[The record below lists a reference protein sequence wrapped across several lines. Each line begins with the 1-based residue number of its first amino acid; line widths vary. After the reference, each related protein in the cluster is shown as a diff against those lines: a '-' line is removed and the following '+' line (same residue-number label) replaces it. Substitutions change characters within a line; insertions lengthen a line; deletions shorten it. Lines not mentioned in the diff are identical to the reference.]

1 MYLVLFF
8 NFALMKRFEL
18 KKKDWLDSSVFR
30 IALVES
36 PAIETDFIFL
46 SKEDKPIQLSVQDE
60 KRMIYSPVLI
70 PDKIIPRVSDAG
82 DPYEIYFSGETIE
95 DIAKDYMLK
104 KVTLGE
110 WNSEHNEN
118 QKLEG
123 VDVVENW
130 IVENPLNDKATEL
143 GFKVPAKT
151 WMQGTYISND
161 DVWAKIKN
169 GTYKG
174 ISVEA
179 DMNHELTQLNK
190 SEMSNT
196 NLKLDAILTKLG
208 EMIPSKKTELASMD
222 VGEGVLIYADSFEE
236 GAKVYADEAMT
247 VPAEGS
253 FEIEGKTFTVEGK
266 TFTVEGKTFT
276 VEGGVLVSM
285 TEAEDL
291 MKDKE
296 EEMGYN
302 KKEEMMEEEVVEEV
316 KEVAKED
323 VSALIDTLVDAV
335 AAQVEAAESMKK
347 ENEEMKSELASVKE
361 TLSSLEKATNLNTEK
376 LSKVSNAAPKS
387 ITKLSNESGSSV
399 ANYFNNRLNY

>member
-1 MYLVLFF
+1 MFF

-46 SKEDKPIQLSVQDE
+46 SKEDKPIQLSVQEE

-82 DPYEIYFSGETIE
+82 DPYEIYFSGDTIE
-95 DIAKDYMLK
+95 EIAKDYMLK

-161 DVWAKIKN
+161 DVWAKIKD

-222 VGEGVLIYADSFEE
+222 VGEGVLIYAESFEE
-236 GAKVYADEAMT
+236 GEKVYSDEAMT
-247 VPAEGS
+247 IPAEGS
-253 FEIEGKTFTVEGK
+253 FEVDGKTITI
-266 TFTVEGKTFT
+266 
-276 VEGGVLVSM
+276 EGGVLVSM

-296 EEMGYN
+296 E
-302 KKEEMMEEEVVEEV
+302 KMMEEEVVEEV

-361 TLSSLEKATNLNTEK
+361 TLSSLEEATKLNTEK
-376 LSKVSNAAPKS
+376 LSKVSKEAPKS

>member
-1 MYLVLFF
+1 MFF

-46 SKEDKPIQLSVQDE
+46 SKQDFPIQLSVQEE

-70 PDKIIPRVSDAG
+70 PDKIIPRVTDAG
-82 DPYEIYFSGETIE
+82 DPYEIYFSGDTIE
-95 DIAKDYMLK
+95 EIAKDYMLK

-110 WNSEHNEN
+110 WNSEHDEN

-130 IVENPLNDKATEL
+130 IVQNPLNDKATEL

-161 DVWAKIKN
+161 EVWAKIKD

-208 EMIPSKKTELASMD
+208 EIFPSKKTELASMD
-222 VGEGVLIYADSFEE
+222 VGDGVLIYAESFEE
-236 GAKVYADEAMT
+236 GSKVYADEAMT
-247 VPAEGS
+247 IPAEGS
-253 FEIEGKTFTVEGK
+253 YEVDGKTITI
-266 TFTVEGKTFT
+266 
-276 VEGGVLVSM
+276 EGGVLVSM

-291 MKDKE
+291 MKD
-296 EEMGYN
+296 
-302 KKEEMMEEEVVEEV
+302 KEEMMEEEVVEEV

-323 VSALIDTLVDAV
+323 VNALIDTLVDAV

-347 ENEEMKSELASVKE
+347 ENEEMKSELATVKE
-361 TLSSLEKATNLNTEK
+361 TLSTLEKATNLNTQK
-376 LSKVSNAAPKS
+376 LSKVAEIAPKS

-399 ANYFNNRLNY
+399 ANYLSNRLNY

>member
-1 MYLVLFF
+1 MFF

-46 SKEDKPIQLSVQDE
+46 SKQDFPIQLSVQEE

-70 PDKIIPRVSDAG
+70 PDKIIPRVTDAG
-82 DPYEIYFSGETIE
+82 DPYEIYFSGDTIE
-95 DIAKDYMLK
+95 EIAKDYMLK

-110 WNSEHNEN
+110 WNSEHDEN

-130 IVENPLNDKATEL
+130 IVQNPLNDKATEL

-161 DVWAKIKN
+161 EVWAKIKD

-222 VGEGVLIYADSFEE
+222 VGDGVLIYAESFEE

-247 VPAEGS
+247 IPAEGS
-253 FEIEGKTFTVEGK
+253 YEVDGKTITI
-266 TFTVEGKTFT
+266 
-276 VEGGVLVSM
+276 EGGVLVSM
-285 TEAEDL
+285 TESEDL
-291 MKDKE
+291 MKD
-296 EEMGYN
+296 
-302 KKEEMMEEEVVEEV
+302 KEEMMEEEVVEEV

-323 VSALIDTLVDAV
+323 VNALIDTLVDAV

-361 TLSSLEKATNLNTEK
+361 TLSSLEKATNLNTQK
-376 LSKVSNAAPKS
+376 LSKVAEIAPKS

-399 ANYFNNRLNY
+399 ANYLSNRLNY

>member
-1 MYLVLFF
+1 MFF

-46 SKEDKPIQLSVQDE
+46 SKEDKPIQLSVQEE

-82 DPYEIYFSGETIE
+82 DPYEIYFSGDTIE
-95 DIAKDYMLK
+95 EIAKDYMLK

-161 DVWAKIKN
+161 DVWAKIKD

-222 VGEGVLIYADSFEE
+222 VGEGVLIYAESFEE
-236 GAKVYADEAMT
+236 GEKVYSDEAMT
-247 VPAEGS
+247 IPAEGS
-253 FEIEGKTFTVEGK
+253 FEVDGKTITI
-266 TFTVEGKTFT
+266 
-276 VEGGVLVSM
+276 EGGVLVSM

-296 EEMGYN
+296 E
-302 KKEEMMEEEVVEEV
+302 KMMEEEVVEEV

-361 TLSSLEKATNLNTEK
+361 TLSSLEEATKLNTEK
-376 LSKVSNAAPKS
+376 LSKVSNEAPKS

>member
-1 MYLVLFF
+1 MFC

-70 PDKIIPRVSDAG
+70 PDKVIPRVSDSG

-161 DVWAKIKN
+161 DVWAKIKD

-222 VGEGVLIYADSFEE
+222 VGEGVLIYAESFEE
-236 GAKVYADEAMT
+236 GSKVYADEAMT

-253 FEIEGKTFTVEGK
+253 FEVDGKTITI
-266 TFTVEGKTFT
+266 
-276 VEGGVLVSM
+276 EGGVLVSM

-302 KKEEMMEEEVVEEV
+302 KKEEMMEEEVVEVVEEV
-316 KEVAKED
+316 KEVAAEEVKVLVD
-323 VSALIDTLVDAV
+323 ALIDTV
-335 AAQVEAAESMKK
+335 AKEVEAIAVVKE
-347 ENEEMKSELASVKE
+347 ENEELKSELNKMKE

-376 LSKVSNAAPKS
+376 LAKVSNVEPKS
-387 ITKLSNESGSSV
+387 VTKLNATTSNNV
-399 ANYFNNRLNY
+399 ANYLSNRQNY

>member
-1 MYLVLFF
+1 
-8 NFALMKRFEL
+8 MKRFEL

-46 SKEDKPIQLSVQDE
+46 SKQDFPIQLSVQEE

-70 PDKIIPRVSDAG
+70 PDKIIPRVTDAG
-82 DPYEIYFSGETIE
+82 DPYEIYFSGDTIE
-95 DIAKDYMLK
+95 EIAKDYMLK

-110 WNSEHNEN
+110 WNSEHDEN

-130 IVENPLNDKATEL
+130 IVQNPLNDKATEL

-161 DVWAKIKN
+161 EVWAKIKD

-208 EMIPSKKTELASMD
+208 EIFPSKKTELASMD
-222 VGEGVLIYADSFEE
+222 VGDGVLIYAESFEE
-236 GAKVYADEAMT
+236 GSKVYADEAMT
-247 VPAEGS
+247 IPAEGS
-253 FEIEGKTFTVEGK
+253 YEVDGKTITI
-266 TFTVEGKTFT
+266 
-276 VEGGVLVSM
+276 EGGVLVSM

-291 MKDKE
+291 MKD
-296 EEMGYN
+296 
-302 KKEEMMEEEVVEEV
+302 KEEMMEEEVVEEV

-323 VSALIDTLVDAV
+323 VNALIDILVDAV

-361 TLSSLEKATNLNTEK
+361 TLSSLEKATNLNTQK
-376 LSKVSNAAPKS
+376 LSKVAEIAPKS

-399 ANYFNNRLNY
+399 ANYLSNRLNY

>member
-1 MYLVLFF
+1 LFF

-18 KKKDWLDSSVFR
+18 KKKDWLESSVFR

-46 SKEDKPIQLSVQDE
+46 SKQDYPIQLSVQDE

-82 DPYEIYFSGETIE
+82 DPYEIYFSGDTIE
-95 DIAKDYMLK
+95 EIAKDYMLK

-130 IVENPLNDKATEL
+130 IVQNPLNDKATEL

-196 NLKLDAILTKLG
+196 NVKLDAILTKLG
-208 EMIPSKKTELASMD
+208 QLLPSKKTELASMD
-222 VGEGVLIYADSFEE
+222 VGEGVLIYAESFEE
-236 GAKVYADEAMT
+236 GSKVFADEAMT
-247 VPAEGS
+247 IPAEGS
-253 FEIEGKTFTVEGK
+253 FEVDGKTITI
-266 TFTVEGKTFT
+266 
-276 VEGGVLVSM
+276 EGGVLVSM

-296 EEMGYN
+296 E
-302 KKEEMMEEEVVEEV
+302 KMMEEEVVEEV

-376 LSKVSNAAPKS
+376 LSKVSNETPKS

>member
-1 MYLVLFF
+1 MFF

-18 KKKDWLDSSVFR
+18 KKKDWLESSVFR

-46 SKEDKPIQLSVQDE
+46 SKQDYPIQLSVQDE

-82 DPYEIYFSGETIE
+82 DPYEIYFSGDTIE
-95 DIAKDYMLK
+95 EIAKDYMLK

-130 IVENPLNDKATEL
+130 IVQNPLNDKATEL

-161 DVWAKIKN
+161 DVWAKIKD

-196 NLKLDAILTKLG
+196 NVKLDAILTKLG
-208 EMIPSKKTELASMD
+208 QLLPSKKTELASMD
-222 VGEGVLIYADSFEE
+222 VGEGVLIYAESFEE
-236 GAKVYADEAMT
+236 GAKVYSDEAMT
-247 VPAEGS
+247 IPAEGS
-253 FEIEGKTFTVEGK
+253 FEVDGKTITI
-266 TFTVEGKTFT
+266 
-276 VEGGVLVSM
+276 EGGVLVSM

-296 EEMGYN
+296 E
-302 KKEEMMEEEVVEEV
+302 KMMEEEVVEEV

-376 LSKVSNAAPKS
+376 LSKVSNETPKS

>member
-1 MYLVLFF
+1 
-8 NFALMKRFEL
+8 MKRFEL

-46 SKEDKPIQLSVQDE
+46 SKDDKPIQLSVQDE

-70 PDKIIPRVSDAG
+70 PDKVIPRVSDAG

-196 NLKLDAILTKLG
+196 NVKLDAILTKLG

-222 VGEGVLIYADSFEE
+222 VGEGVLIYAESFEE

-253 FEIEGKTFTVEGK
+253 FEVDGKTITI
-266 TFTVEGKTFT
+266 
-276 VEGGVLVSM
+276 EGGVLVSM

-296 EEMGYN
+296 E
-302 KKEEMMEEEVVEEV
+302 KMMEEEVVEEV

-323 VSALIDTLVDAV
+323 VSVLIDTLVDAV
-335 AAQVEAAESMKK
+335 AAQVEAAESMMK

-361 TLSSLEKATNLNTEK
+361 TLSSLEEATNLNTEK

>member
-1 MYLVLFF
+1 MQIKVVLFF

-18 KKKDWLDSSVFR
+18 KKKDWLESSVFR

-46 SKEDKPIQLSVQDE
+46 SKQDYPIQLSVQEE

-70 PDKIIPRVSDAG
+70 PDKIIPRVTDAG
-82 DPYEIYFSGETIE
+82 DPYEIYFSGDTIE
-95 DIAKDYMLK
+95 EIAKDYMLK

-161 DVWAKIKN
+161 DVWAKIKD

-196 NLKLDAILTKLG
+196 NVKLDAILTKLG

-222 VGEGVLIYADSFEE
+222 VGEGVLIYAESFEE

-253 FEIEGKTFTVEGK
+253 FEVDGKTITI
-266 TFTVEGKTFT
+266 
-276 VEGGVLVSM
+276 EGGVLVSM

-296 EEMGYN
+296 E
-302 KKEEMMEEEVVEEV
+302 KMMEEEVVEEV

-361 TLSSLEKATNLNTEK
+361 TLSNLEEATNLNTEK
-376 LSKVSNAAPKS
+376 LSKVSNEAPKS
-387 ITKLSNESGSSV
+387 ITKLSNESGSLV

>member
-1 MYLVLFF
+1 
-8 NFALMKRFEL
+8 MKRFEL

-82 DPYEIYFSGETIE
+82 DPYEIYFSGDTIE
-95 DIAKDYMLK
+95 EIAKDYMLK

-130 IVENPLNDKATEL
+130 IVQNPLNDKATEL

-161 DVWAKIKN
+161 EVWAKIKD

-208 EMIPSKKTELASMD
+208 EMIPQD
-222 VGEGVLIYADSFEE
+222 EE
-236 GAKVYADEAMT
+236 GILICNNNACGKFVTYIIDSSKPNNKDPPNEVSYTAYIRLNHFKEILSQFQAKET
-247 VPAEGS
+247 TQIP
-253 FEIEGKTFTVEGK
+253 
-266 TFTVEGKTFT
+266 
-276 VEGGVLVSM
+276 
-285 TEAEDL
+285 
-291 MKDKE
+291 E
-296 EEMGYN
+296 EVIDAIKARI
-302 KKEEMMEEEVVEEV
+302 KKER
-316 KEVAKED
+316 
-323 VSALIDTLVDAV
+323 
-335 AAQVEAAESMKK
+335 
-347 ENEEMKSELASVKE
+347 
-361 TLSSLEKATNLNTEK
+361 
-376 LSKVSNAAPKS
+376 
-387 ITKLSNESGSSV
+387 ITDLTQ
-399 ANYFNNRLNY
+399 LNYDKMRELLRKLGLNKYFEHIQYINSLLILKRESISLYRLPSVCISLG

>member
-1 MYLVLFF
+1 MFF

-46 SKEDKPIQLSVQDE
+46 SKQDFPIQLSVQEE

-70 PDKIIPRVSDAG
+70 PDKIIPRVTDAG
-82 DPYEIYFSGETIE
+82 DPYEIYFSGDTIE
-95 DIAKDYMLK
+95 EIAKDYMLK

-110 WNSEHNEN
+110 WNSEHDEN

-130 IVENPLNDKATEL
+130 IVQNPLNDKATEL

-161 DVWAKIKN
+161 EVWAKIKD

-208 EMIPSKKTELASMD
+208 EIFPSKKTELASMD
-222 VGEGVLIYADSFEE
+222 VGDGVLIYAESFEE
-236 GAKVYADEAMT
+236 GSKVYADEAMT
-247 VPAEGS
+247 IPAEGS
-253 FEIEGKTFTVEGK
+253 YEVDGKTITI
-266 TFTVEGKTFT
+266 
-276 VEGGVLVSM
+276 EGGVLVSM

-291 MKDKE
+291 MKD
-296 EEMGYN
+296 
-302 KKEEMMEEEVVEEV
+302 KEEMMEEEVVEEV

-323 VSALIDTLVDAV
+323 VNALIDTLVDAV

-361 TLSSLEKATNLNTEK
+361 TLSTLEKATNLNTQK
-376 LSKVSNAAPKS
+376 LSKVAEIAPKS

-399 ANYFNNRLNY
+399 ANYLSNRLNY

>member
-1 MYLVLFF
+1 MFF

-46 SKEDKPIQLSVQDE
+46 SKQDFPIQLSVQEE

-70 PDKIIPRVSDAG
+70 PDKIIPRVTDAG
-82 DPYEIYFSGETIE
+82 DPYEIYFSGDTIE
-95 DIAKDYMLK
+95 EIAKDYMLK

-110 WNSEHNEN
+110 WNSEHDEN

-130 IVENPLNDKATEL
+130 IVQNPLNDKATEL

-161 DVWAKIKN
+161 EVWAKIKD

-222 VGEGVLIYADSFEE
+222 VGDGVLIYAESFEE
-236 GAKVYADEAMT
+236 GSKVYADEAMT
-247 VPAEGS
+247 IPAEGS
-253 FEIEGKTFTVEGK
+253 YEVDGKTITI
-266 TFTVEGKTFT
+266 
-276 VEGGVLVSM
+276 EGGVLVSM

-291 MKDKE
+291 MKD
-296 EEMGYN
+296 
-302 KKEEMMEEEVVEEV
+302 KEEMMEEEVVEEV

-323 VSALIDTLVDAV
+323 VNALIDTLVDAV
-335 AAQVEAAESMKK
+335 AAQVEAAESMRK

-361 TLSSLEKATNLNTEK
+361 TLSSLEKATNLNTQK
-376 LSKVSNAAPKS
+376 LSKVAEIAPKS
-387 ITKLSNESGSSV
+387 ITKLSNENGSSV
-399 ANYFNNRLNY
+399 ANYLSNRLNY

>member
-1 MYLVLFF
+1 MFF

-46 SKEDKPIQLSVQDE
+46 SKQDFPIQLSVQEE

-70 PDKIIPRVSDAG
+70 PDKIIPRVTDAG
-82 DPYEIYFSGETIE
+82 DPYEIYFSGDTIE
-95 DIAKDYMLK
+95 EIAKDYMLK

-110 WNSEHNEN
+110 WNSEHDEN

-130 IVENPLNDKATEL
+130 IVQNPLNDKATEL

-161 DVWAKIKN
+161 EVWAKIKD

-208 EMIPSKKTELASMD
+208 EIFPSKKTELASMD
-222 VGEGVLIYADSFEE
+222 VGDGVLIYAESFEE
-236 GAKVYADEAMT
+236 GAKVFTDEAMT
-247 VPAEGS
+247 IPAEGS
-253 FEIEGKTFTVEGK
+253 YEVDGKTITI
-266 TFTVEGKTFT
+266 
-276 VEGGVLVSM
+276 EGGVLVSM
-285 TEAEDL
+285 TESEEL
-291 MKDKE
+291 MKD
-296 EEMGYN
+296 
-302 KKEEMMEEEVVEEV
+302 KEEMMEEEVVEEV

-323 VSALIDTLVDAV
+323 VNALIDTLVDAV

-361 TLSSLEKATNLNTEK
+361 TLSSLEKATNLNTQK
-376 LSKVSNAAPKS
+376 LSKVAEIAPKS

-399 ANYFNNRLNY
+399 ANYLSNRLNY

>member
-1 MYLVLFF
+1 MFF

-46 SKEDKPIQLSVQDE
+46 SKQDFPIQLSVQEE

-70 PDKIIPRVSDAG
+70 PDKIIPRVTDAG
-82 DPYEIYFSGETIE
+82 DPYEIYFSGDTIE
-95 DIAKDYMLK
+95 EIAKDYMLK

-110 WNSEHNEN
+110 WNSEHDEN

-130 IVENPLNDKATEL
+130 IVQNPLNDKATEL

-161 DVWAKIKN
+161 EVWAKIKD

-208 EMIPSKKTELASMD
+208 EIFPSKKTELASMD
-222 VGEGVLIYADSFEE
+222 VGDGVLIYAESFEE

-247 VPAEGS
+247 IPAEGS
-253 FEIEGKTFTVEGK
+253 YELDGKTITI
-266 TFTVEGKTFT
+266 
-276 VEGGVLVSM
+276 EGGVLVSM

-291 MKDKE
+291 MKD
-296 EEMGYN
+296 
-302 KKEEMMEEEVVEEV
+302 KEEMMEEEVVEEV

-323 VSALIDTLVDAV
+323 VNALIDILVDAV

-361 TLSSLEKATNLNTEK
+361 TLSSLEKATNLNTQK
-376 LSKVSNAAPKS
+376 LSKVAEIAPKS

-399 ANYFNNRLNY
+399 ANYLSNRLNY

>member
-1 MYLVLFF
+1 LFF

-46 SKEDKPIQLSVQDE
+46 SKQDFPIQLSVQEE

-70 PDKIIPRVSDAG
+70 PDKIIPRVTDAG
-82 DPYEIYFSGETIE
+82 DPYEIYFSGDTIE
-95 DIAKDYMLK
+95 EIAKDYMLK

-110 WNSEHNEN
+110 WNSEHDEN

-130 IVENPLNDKATEL
+130 IVQNPLNDKATEL

-161 DVWAKIKN
+161 EVWAKIKD

-208 EMIPSKKTELASMD
+208 EIFPSKKTELASMD
-222 VGEGVLIYADSFEE
+222 VGDGVLIYAESFEE

-247 VPAEGS
+247 IPAEGS
-253 FEIEGKTFTVEGK
+253 YELDGKTITI
-266 TFTVEGKTFT
+266 
-276 VEGGVLVSM
+276 EGGVLVSM

-291 MKDKE
+291 MKD
-296 EEMGYN
+296 
-302 KKEEMMEEEVVEEV
+302 KEEMMEEEVVEEV

-323 VSALIDTLVDAV
+323 VNALIDILVDAV

-361 TLSSLEKATNLNTEK
+361 TLSSLEKATNLNTQK
-376 LSKVSNAAPKS
+376 LSKVAEIAPKS

-399 ANYFNNRLNY
+399 ANYLSNRLNY